1 MGRLSKRALKNK
13 EAKTR
18 SRDNES
24 FRVQELENEKLRKQ
38 FYHASQDITNQ
49 RKILNL
55 KCTKK
60 RLLDP
65 VNKLKNQI
73 TSRKTMLKHLQDP
86 VNKKKHQITC
96 RKNMDIWLQD
106 PVNKKKNQITSR
118 KSMDKQLQDPVN
130 KLKNQITSR
139 KSMLNKKKTRLP
151 VK

>member
-1 MGRLSKRALKNK
+1 MGLMSKRLSKLARKNK

-24 FRVQELENEKLRKQ
+24 FRVQELQNEKLRKR

-73 TSRKTMLKHLQDP
+73 TSRKSMDERLQDP
-86 VNKKKHQITC
+86 VNKKT
-96 RKNMDIWLQD
+96 
-106 PVNKKKNQITSR
+106 NQITSR
-118 KSMDKQLQDPVN
+118 KSMDKQLQD
-130 KLKNQITSR
+130 LT
-139 KSMLNKKKTRLP
+139 NKKKTRLP